1 VRGSEGVRDDNIGE
15 DRQARN
21 HDVQVRSS
29 AILSAEAC
37 RFLGCCCTREVRMVV
52 ECVDDGVMAEGDL
65 LTLVAIAGQVMPGV
79 ALDRV
84 HESA

>member
-1 VRGSEGVRDDNIGE
+1 MRGSEGVRDDNIGE

-37 RFLGCCCTREVRMVV
+37 RFLGGCCTREVRMVV

-65 LTLVAIAGQVMPGV
+65 LTLVTIAGEVVPRV
-79 ALDRV
+79 TLDRICDT
-84 HESA
+84 A